1 MMLLLRL
8 RSVVAGGL
16 SPFGPVLSLA
26 LLLGGCAALD
36 ALEVI
41 SRQPPQL
48 YNITPKSTFAADL
61 PAVEAQLIVEV
72 PTATA
77 GLNTARIALRPTP
90 TTLDYY
96 AGAQWIDVVPVMVQ
110 NLLIESF
117 DNSDRIDVLG
127 RETVGVRADYALITH
142 IREFQ
147 AEYPGGLE
155 SPPDVRVRLQV
166 RLVELPRRTQVAST
180 SADATVRARQV
191 STDAVVLAFDEAFGR
206 TIKEVVEWATREIAA
221 HEARTAS

>member
-1 MMLLLRL
+1 MMLRL
-8 RSVVAGGL
+8 RLPAVRRL
-16 SPFGPVLSLA
+16 PFGLA
-26 LLLGGCAALD
+26 LVLLVLQLGGCAALD

-41 SRQPPQL
+41 SREPPRL
-48 YNITPKSTFAADL
+48 YNITPKSTFAPDL
-61 PAVEAQLIVEV
+61 PTVDARLIVEV

-96 AGAQWIDVVPVMVQ
+96 AGGQWIDVMPVMVQ

-147 AEYPGGLE
+147 AEYPNGIEG
-155 SPPDVRVRLQV
+155 PPEVRVRLQV
-166 RLVELPRRTQVAST
+166 RLVELPRRTHVAST
-180 SADATVRARQV
+180 SAEATVRARQV

-206 TIKEVVEWATREIAA
+206 TVKESVEWATRELAA
-221 HEARTAS
+221 HEAQTAS

>member
-1 MMLLLRL
+1 MMLRL
-8 RSVVAGGL
+8 RLPAVRRL
-16 SPFGPVLSLA
+16 PFGLA
-26 LLLGGCAALD
+26 LVLLVLQLGGCAALD

-41 SRQPPQL
+41 SREPPRL
-48 YNITPKSTFAADL
+48 YNITPKSTFAPDL
-61 PAVEAQLIVEV
+61 PTVDARLIVEV

-96 AGAQWIDVVPVMVQ
+96 AGGQWIDVMPVMVQ

-147 AEYPGGLE
+147 AEYPNGIEG
-155 SPPDVRVRLQV
+155 PPEVRVRLQV
-166 RLVELPRRTQVAST
+166 RLVELPRRTHVAST
-180 SADATVRARQV
+180 SAEATVRARQV

-206 TIKEVVEWATREIAA
+206 TVKEIVEWATREIAA
-221 HEARTAS
+221 HEAQTAS